1 MIGRLTLPYDQFLA
15 FPLFFLISITLVVYT
30 LIPSP
35 ARRYLHL
42 PVFILLGLILTLNNK
57 NHFDLL
63 QPALE
68 RKKVILEGTVLTPA
82 RTSQDITTL
91 EVKAE
96 RLFID
101 DRADSINEK
110 VSVNIYENPPDI
122 EPGQRIRF
130 PATLRSF
137 RNFNNPGYYDYRLA
151 RELKDFS
158 CSASV
163 SDGRY
168 IVPMGK
174 GDLGFPLGIIE
185 DMRRP
190 VRDFLSIGL
199 ADRNQALYKALI
211 LGEQQVIE
219 YDLRESFNV
228 TGLGHVLAVSGLHV
242 GLVAWLSFFLVR
254 WLMSLSY
261 GLTLKIDI
269 KKVAAAITCLPVVAY
284 ACLAGFQV
292 STQRAMIM
300 VITYL
305 FSILIGRER
314 EIWSTLA
321 LAAIIVLAVD
331 PDAIFTISFQ
341 LSFGAVFGIIWL
353 SPAII
358 RMLPNPFSSQGQ
370 KNILCQIYLYVT
382 GLIVITLT
390 ATVFLMPLTLSY
402 FHRISI
408 VSIPAN
414 IMAVPILGFWILPLG
429 LISSL
434 SLHII
439 PPVAGFLLRTGSYGL
454 DLMMSIIEFLSRS
467 SRASF
472 WSVTPNLFEII
483 IFYCLIFFVF
493 FIKGR
498 RWAKI
503 GLTMVLVICLVDI
516 SCWVYQTRFNRHLR
530 VTYLDVGQGNSALI
544 QFPGRERMLIDGGG
558 FSTGDSDVGRM
569 VVAPF
574 LFHSKILRVDYLVLS
589 HPDSDHMNGL
599 LFIAS
604 NFEPKEFWFNGDV
617 VEKPEYNE
625 LMSIIESKK
634 TKVILPSYIYKSE
647 REISG
652 VKIEVLHPPSG
663 GRKGSLSYEDKG
675 LNNNSLVLKITY
687 NGRSF
692 LFPGDIEK
700 EGEEALLS
708 NAAALKSDILLVPH
722 HGSKGSS
729 TMPFLKAVSPEICV
743 ISSGSGNRFGFPHKE
758 TMERLGETGARIMR
772 VDESGAI
779 RIKVGKD
786 GGYEVDTFL
795 R

>member
-1 MIGRLTLPYDQFLA
+1 
-15 FPLFFLISITLVVYT
+15 
-30 LIPSP
+30 
-35 ARRYLHL
+35 
-42 PVFILLGLILTLNNK
+42 
-57 NHFDLL
+57 
-63 QPALE
+63 
-68 RKKVILEGTVLTPA
+68 
-82 RTSQDITTL
+82 
-91 EVKAE
+91 
-96 RLFID
+96 
-101 DRADSINEK
+101 
-110 VSVNIYENPPDI
+110 
-122 EPGQRIRF
+122 
-130 PATLRSF
+130 
-137 RNFNNPGYYDYRLA
+137 
-151 RELKDFS
+151 
-158 CSASV
+158 
-163 SDGRY
+163 
-168 IVPMGK
+168 
-174 GDLGFPLGIIE
+174 
-185 DMRRP
+185 
-190 VRDFLSIGL
+190 
-199 ADRNQALYKALI
+199 
-211 LGEQQVIE
+211 
-219 YDLRESFNV
+219 
-228 TGLGHVLAVSGLHV
+228 
-242 GLVAWLSFFLVR
+242 
-254 WLMSLSY
+254 
-261 GLTLKIDI
+261 
-269 KKVAAAITCLPVVAY
+269 
-284 ACLAGFQV
+284 
-292 STQRAMIM
+292 
-300 VITYL
+300 
-305 FSILIGRER
+305 
-314 EIWSTLA
+314 
-321 LAAIIVLAVD
+321 
-331 PDAIFTISFQ
+331 
-341 LSFGAVFGIIWL
+341 
-353 SPAII
+353 
-358 RMLPNPFSSQGQ
+358 
-370 KNILCQIYLYVT
+370 
-382 GLIVITLT
+382 
-390 ATVFLMPLTLSY
+390 
-402 FHRISI
+402 
-408 VSIPAN
+408 
-414 IMAVPILGFWILPLG
+414 
-429 LISSL
+429 
-434 SLHII
+434 
-439 PPVAGFLLRTGSYGL
+439 
-454 DLMMSIIEFLSRS
+454 
-467 SRASF
+467 
-472 WSVTPNLFEII
+472 
-483 IFYCLIFFVF
+483 
-493 FIKGR
+493 
-498 RWAKI
+498 
-503 GLTMVLVICLVDI
+503 ICLVDI